1 MTEFRQSLEVGL
13 MIIDHK
19 SRFFEAC
26 VKLNLFN
33 GAFQYDLDDENR
45 EDESRVGIPSLQ
57 DLLARVRPATSTG
70 FFLFFLW
77 PHLQVAVFLFPSL
90 VRIFNFL
97 LFRNF
102 YLLLFRIFSFPAA
115 PESDSLSAD
124 SFAFVLVYGFVLAAL
139 GVYVGLRLYRRW
151 RQFFKLDWNDCLS

>member
-1 MTEFRQSLEVGL
+1 MVVSANISRYQQRFNMTEFRQSLEVGL

-57 DLLARVRPATSTG
+57 DLLARVRQPATSTG
-70 FFLFFLW
+70 FFLFFCSHIYRW
-77 PHLQVAVFLFPSL
+77 QFFFIFPL
-90 VRIFNFL
+90 LHFYFL
-97 LFRNF
+97 LFC
-102 YLLLFRIFSFPAA
+102 IFSFTAA

-124 SFAFVLVYGFVLAAL
+124 SLAFVLVYGFVLAAL

-151 RQFFKLDWNDCLS
+151 RQFF